1 MYVKYGYYE
10 NHYLMGREPSVPE
23 EDFEFFEKAAARE
36 VNRYTYG
43 RLKTSP
49 DLVTDDVRD
58 CVCAIT
64 EVLYQAD
71 KISKSAAEHGI
82 AGVLTSYSN
91 DGQSGTYD
99 VSQSVYT
106 ETGKQKEIKKLIY
119 LHLSDTGLLYA
130 GVR

>member
-1 MYVKYGYYE
+1 MYAKYSYYE
-10 NHYLMGREPSVPE
+10 NDYLLGREPSVSE
-23 EDFEFFEKAAARE
+23 DDFEFFEKAAAKE

-43 RLKTSP
+43 RLKASP

-58 CVCAIT
+58 CVCAIA
-64 EVLYQAD
+64 EVLYQSD
-71 KISKSAAEHGI
+71 KISKSAAEQGI
-82 AGVLTSYSN
+82 VGVLTSYSN

-99 VSQSVYT
+99 VSQSTYT
-106 ETGKQKEIKKLIY
+106 ETGKQKEIKRLIY

>member
-1 MYVKYGYYE
+1 MYAKYSYYE
-10 NHYLMGREPSVPE
+10 NKYLLGREPSVSE

-36 VNRYTYG
+36 VNRYTHG
-43 RLKTSP
+43 RLKANS

-64 EVLYQAD
+64 EVLYQSD
-71 KISKSAAEHGI
+71 KISKSAAEQGI

-99 VSQSVYT
+99 VSQSIYT
-106 ETGKQKEIKKLIY
+106 ETGKQKEIKRLIY